1 MKQKPTDAVLY
12 TAIYLL
18 FGDLY
23 NYVIK
28 SKFKEDEN
36 RDIEYRYFLSK
47 FNKAT
52 DKEDTIRKLWGC
64 KCQNLL
70 SGILLYLYK
79 LDRYFS
85 PKLNTL
91 EQFFI
96 KVYRHRKILS
106 KIGSG
111 KHEVVF
117 PFVNLINKKKPLLIR
132 CLIFV
137 IFLKLFQE
145 QQCLNF
151 IN

>member
-1 MKQKPTDAVLY
+1 MKQKPTDTVVCNAL
-12 TAIYLL
+12 YLL

-23 NYVIK
+23 EHVSK
-28 SKFKEDEN
+28 STFKEDEN
-36 RDIEYRYFLSK
+36 NEVEYRYFLSEY
-47 FNKAT
+47 NKAT

-64 KCQNLL
+64 RCQNLL

-96 KVYRHRKILS
+96 KVYRHREILS

-111 KHEVVF
+111 KHKVVF

-132 CLIFV
+132 C
-137 IFLKLFQE
+137 
-145 QQCLNF
+145 
-151 IN
+151 